1 MSRQLII
8 ELGKKRRHGDFV
20 PGHSRDHLRW
30 NCALLWPWSSFK
42 SSRTSLVEWCFLSCQ
57 MKFVTISRSSHSMHL
72 KLLSI
77 PFLKLQIY
85 IYTFSA
91 FTTSVSYFHCLL
103 KDFAQ
108 RKSPHAVTLTLRE
121 GKVGTLGTPGVFCEI
136 KHTLILLWF
145 AVWLPLKHALWHWD
159 PAAFEFWLV
168 VFPHQTLVTL
178 LEKAAQLAP
187 RLAETAY

>member
-8 ELGKKRRHGDFV
+8 ELGGKKGGMV
-20 PGHSRDHLRW
+20 ILSRDTAGTIWGETVPCSGLEALLKAAELHWLNGVFNPPRW
-30 NCALLWPWSSFK
+30 NLW
-42 SSRTSLVEWCFLSCQ
+42 
-57 MKFVTISRSSHSMHL
+57 ISSHSMHL
-72 KLLSI
+72 KLLKKKI
-77 PFLKLQIY
+77 PFSKLQIY
-85 IYTFSA
+85 IYTSA
-91 FTTSVSYFHCLL
+91 FTATVSYFHCLL

-136 KHTLILLWF
+136 KYTLILLWF